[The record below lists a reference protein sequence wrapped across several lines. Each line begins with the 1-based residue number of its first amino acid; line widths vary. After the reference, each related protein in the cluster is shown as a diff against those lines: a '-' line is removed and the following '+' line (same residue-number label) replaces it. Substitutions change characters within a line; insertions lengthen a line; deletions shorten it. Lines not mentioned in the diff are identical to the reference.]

1 MALECV
7 AQSAL
12 DLAAVKAQQTAFVP
26 EAFDAYG
33 YGAYAAYRRGDRD
46 GLERHVR
53 AAFAI
58 TPHDSVTFHELRLF
72 AYRMHLN
79 AAVPRIVPGEKLDE
93 DAGVR
98 SLIAAREAWSRGDLE
113 SAKRLLQQ
121 SQSEGVDSTWFAE
134 EAALLAYDLAIQWRV
149 GAPPVHFKCD
159 PPYPNR
165 LRFIAIWELARP
177 RV

>member
-1 MALECV
+1 
-7 AQSAL
+7 
-12 DLAAVKAQQTAFVP
+12 VKAQQTGFVP

-46 GLERHVR
+46 EMERHVR

-58 TPHDSVTFHELRLF
+58 TPHNSTTFHELRLF
-72 AYRMHLN
+72 AYRLHLN
-79 AAVPRIVPGEKLDE
+79 AAVPRVAPNEKLDE
-93 DAGVR
+93 DVGVP

-121 SQSEGVDSTWFAE
+121 SRSEGVESTWFAE
-134 EAALLAYDLAIQWRV
+134 EAALLAYDLG
-149 GAPPVHFKCD
+149 GASKSFRCD